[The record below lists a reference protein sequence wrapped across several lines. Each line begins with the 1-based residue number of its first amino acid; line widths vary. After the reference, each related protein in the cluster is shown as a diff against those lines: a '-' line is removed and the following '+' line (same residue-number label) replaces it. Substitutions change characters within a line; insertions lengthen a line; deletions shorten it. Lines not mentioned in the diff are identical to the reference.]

1 MLGRG
6 MSARNYTALP
16 RGPDAH
22 SAAAKGQAGQFLAL
36 TRLSIMTALQITERM
51 MTGNGAGEL
60 QLIVFLFP

>member
-36 TRLSIMTALQITERM
+36 QITERM
-51 MTGNGAGEL
+51 ITGNGAGEL
-60 QLIVFLFP
+60 